1 MRIWSGASALCSR
14 RYVAGPPVRGHRSRR
29 ARTGDRV
36 MPGQLAPRPV
46 PPRRQGTNAPPADQS
61 SGRGRDQRRSRRRH
75 ARSRS
80 DGRQPTEREVGAP
93 GSGAARQIVGWH
105 ADRIPPHHSVP
116 RRPGH
121 RLMDASF
128 GLARLV
134 SCRPWHPPPGAGRSQ
149 GPLVLNLAGTLAVTT
164 AMAAS
169 STSEDQREP
178 CASAAHRRAPARSGR
193 KSARVRVLGPLT
205 PRPASGRLAT
215 ARRPASWWT
224 TERRVTCSRARG
236 AAMRPST

>member
-1 MRIWSGASALCSR
+1 MWRDRRSEGIGPVGHGPVTASCLANWPRGPHLRAGREQTLRRLIGRAAVVGISDAVAAATRVPDRMVVSR
-14 RYVAGPPVRGHRSRR
+14 R
-29 ARTGDRV
+29 
-36 MPGQLAPRPV
+36 
-46 PPRRQGTNAPPADQS
+46 
-61 SGRGRDQRRSRRRH
+61 SGK
-75 ARSRS
+75 
-80 DGRQPTEREVGAP
+80 VGAP

-134 SCRPWHPPPGAGRSQ
+134 SCRPWHPPPGAGRGQ

-164 AMAAS
+164 AMVAS